1 MADPFEGWA
10 IVELMGRRRLAGFV
24 RADAP
29 LLQATRLQVDIYPGE
44 TAAPAA
50 TQYTSYP
57 VYCLT
62 PCTEALARR
71 VGAETIRYEMPV
83 AQWDIPAIPAITSG
97 DDGLVDV
104 VIHDERC
111 TDEDCA
117 GECDG

>member
-83 AQWDIPAIPAITSG
+83 AQWDIPAITSG
-97 DDGLVDV
+97 GDEPVDA

-111 TDEDCA
+111 MDELH
-117 GECDG
+117 GRGVRG